1 MDKTFGGLGGK
12 FRKMFGTEGHE
23 EEQEQEQ
30 EQEQEHEEEDYGQ
43 NELQN
48 VITETPAPF
57 ATPTRKKKAS
67 SETRTAPPAP
77 RKKSKKVASDASAP
91 ASAPAPAVASASAHT
106 KTKNKTSVPRPPLKV
121 GASKTLPSAASPIEK
136 KKRARVGHYPKAA
149 YKEFFTAAGV
159 LKKGNFEAIIA
170 AMDVRDE
177 EFQRALLVP
186 AIANMIACGRKTLLQ
201 EDFKAATDQLGI
213 TFIASQV

>member
-1 MDKTFGGLGGK
+1 
-12 FRKMFGTEGHE
+12 MFSPEEHDEEHEHE
-23 EEQEQEQ
+23 EE
-30 EQEQEHEEEDYGQ
+30 EEEDYGQ

-48 VITETPAPF
+48 VVTETPAPVS
-57 ATPTRKKKAS
+57 TPTRKKKVS
-67 SETRTAPPAP
+67 SETRTAPSAP
-77 RKKSKKVASDASAP
+77 RKKSKKVASDSASAS
-91 ASAPAPAVASASAHT
+91 ASASAPAVASASAHT
-106 KTKNKTSVPRPPLKV
+106 KNKNKTSVPRPPPKV

-136 KKRARVGHYPKAA
+136 KKRTRVGHYPKAA
-149 YKEFFTAAGV
+149 YKEFFTAASV

-177 EFQRALLVP
+177 EFQRVLLVP

>member
-1 MDKTFGGLGGK
+1 
-12 FRKMFGTEGHE
+12 MFSPEEYE

-30 EQEQEHEEEDYGQ
+30 EQGHEEEEDYGQ
-43 NELQN
+43 NDLQN
-48 VITETPAPF
+48 VITETPAPVS
-57 ATPTRKKKAS
+57 TPIRKKKVS
-67 SETRTAPPAP
+67 SEARTAPSAP
-77 RKKSKKVASDASAP
+77 RKKSKKVASDSADVSASASASASAP
-91 ASAPAPAVASASAHT
+91 AVVSASAHT
-106 KTKNKTSVPRPPLKV
+106 KTKKKTSVPRPPPKV

-136 KKRARVGHYPKAA
+136 KKRTRVGHYPKAA
-149 YKEFFTAAGV
+149 YKEFFTAASV
-159 LKKGNFEAIIA
+159 LKKGKFEAIIA

-177 EFQRALLVP
+177 EFQRVLLVP